1 MVRAHLS
8 HPVIRTVR
16 LIAFLEQ
23 WLENEAVLFDE
34 SLSQKVYAVMPWDRG
49 NKAHARRYF
58 EQMSLPAALI
68 HLDADATQALE
79 CLVESLGECR
89 EALAADDH
97 LGVAPATVG
106 KPEMVDPMVEGLT
119 ADRNHYILDLGEV

>member
-23 WLENEAVLFDE
+23 WLANEAVLFDE

-58 EQMSLPAALI
+58 EQMPLPAALI
-68 HLDADATQALE
+68 HLDADATQ
-79 CLVESLGECR
+79 VVRQVR
-89 EALAADDH
+89 ERERATGKLI
-97 LGVAPATVG
+97 PATG
-106 KPEMVDPMVEGLT
+106 G
-119 ADRNHYILDLGEV
+119 